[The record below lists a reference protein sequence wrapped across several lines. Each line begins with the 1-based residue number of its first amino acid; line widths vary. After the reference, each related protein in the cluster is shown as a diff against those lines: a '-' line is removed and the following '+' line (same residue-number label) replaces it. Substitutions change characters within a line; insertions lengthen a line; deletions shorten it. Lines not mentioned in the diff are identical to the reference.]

1 MNELTLTLFEGEV
14 KDIINVLGQM
24 PTQSNAWPLMQKVI
38 AQLQAQVPQQPA
50 ADASAPVAEAPAQAQ

>member
-1 MNELTLTLFEGEV
+1 MNMLTLTLLEGEV

-38 AQLQAQVPQQPA
+38 AQLNQQIPVTE
-50 ADASAPVAEAPAQAQ
+50 SAVSETQPEQG

>member
-1 MNELTLTLFEGEV
+1 MLTLTLLEGEV

-38 AQLQAQVPQQPA
+38 AQLNEQSPVTETPAVEAQP
-50 ADASAPVAEAPAQAQ
+50 E

>member
-38 AQLQAQVPQQPA
+38 AQLQQQVPQTFTA
-50 ADASAPVAEAPAQAQ
+50 EASAPIAEAPVQA

>member
-1 MNELTLTLFEGEV
+1 MNTLTLTLLEGEV

-38 AQLQAQVPQQPA
+38 AQLNQQV
-50 ADASAPVAEAPAQAQ
+50 PVAETPVVEAQPEQGQS

>member
-1 MNELTLTLFEGEV
+1 MNELTLNLFEGEV

-38 AQLQAQVPQQPA
+38 SQLQAQVP
-50 ADASAPVAEAPAQAQ
+50 PVPPVEDTPKQ

>member
-38 AQLQAQVPQQPA
+38 AQLQQQLP
-50 ADASAPVAEAPAQAQ
+50 PPAPAEEIPAQ